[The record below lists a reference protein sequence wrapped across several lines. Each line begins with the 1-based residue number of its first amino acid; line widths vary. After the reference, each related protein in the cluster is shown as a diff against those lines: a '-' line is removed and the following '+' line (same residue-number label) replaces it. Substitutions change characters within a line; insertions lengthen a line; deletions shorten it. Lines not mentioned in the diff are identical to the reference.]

1 METRGML
8 LGQCKSKLDS
18 MQMAPLGAGQRGSG
32 GRLGV
37 MRATDLG
44 ALGKITNPAWSDQ
57 GG

>member
-1 METRGML
+1 ML